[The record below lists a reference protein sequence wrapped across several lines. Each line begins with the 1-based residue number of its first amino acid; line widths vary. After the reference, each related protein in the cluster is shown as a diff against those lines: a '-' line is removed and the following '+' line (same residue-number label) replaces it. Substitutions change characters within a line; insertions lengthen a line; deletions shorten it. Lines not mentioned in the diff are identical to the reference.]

1 VGQRTRDSIAST
13 AMVAC
18 GRARSSG
25 DAEKVGRSPAKVP
38 PIETPVAVA
47 FDAYPPDRRR
57 RDGDNLI
64 KAPLDCLV
72 HAGLLL
78 DDHLVRR
85 VSLELHEADPPGR
98 LGATRIGVQGVVG
111 AAGASSSTQI
121 PTRPRG
127 LPSDP
132 IHGAFSVSTSTDR
145 PSG

>member
-1 VGQRTRDSIAST
+1 VPGELDNLHSGSARLSKEGREYRRRVALQLVGW
-13 AMVAC
+13 
-18 GRARSSG
+18 GR
-25 DAEKVGRSPAKVP
+25 P

-57 RDGDNLI
+57 RDSDNLI

-98 LGATRIGVQGVVG
+98 LDVA
-111 AAGASSSTQI
+111 
-121 PTRPRG
+121 
-127 LPSDP
+127 
-132 IHGAFSVSTSTDR
+132 VSAWKAVKA
-145 PSG
+145 

>member
-1 VGQRTRDSIAST
+1 MGPDLIALVLPFPPSVNRYWRVSPRGRGVLLSKEGREYRRRVRLQLVGW
-13 AMVAC
+13 
-18 GRARSSG
+18 GR
-25 DAEKVGRSPAKVP
+25 P

-98 LGATRIGVQGVVG
+98 LDVA
-111 AAGASSSTQI
+111 
-121 PTRPRG
+121 
-127 LPSDP
+127 
-132 IHGAFSVSTSTDR
+132 VSTWKAVKA
-145 PSG
+145 